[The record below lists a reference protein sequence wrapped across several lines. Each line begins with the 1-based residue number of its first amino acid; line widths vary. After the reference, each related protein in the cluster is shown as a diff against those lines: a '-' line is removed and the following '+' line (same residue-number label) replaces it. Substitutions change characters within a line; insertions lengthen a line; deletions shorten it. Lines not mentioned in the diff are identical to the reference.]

1 MFAKYALPVIAA
13 AAGANAACS
22 ASATTTIQNAG
33 DATAIATCTTFSGSI
48 AIATGVAGDI
58 SLNSVREITGTLV
71 ANNATALTSLSA
83 DSLESIGTFE
93 LAELTVLS
101 SLSFPRLSQVD
112 RIDWTGLP
120 ALPSLAFTQGV
131 KQAGSVNIQNT
142 FLSSLDG
149 IDLEEVDTFF
159 IANNNYL
166 QDITVQFKNI
176 NEALTLSANGD
187 KLKASFP
194 NLEWAYNMTFRN
206 VSEISTPSLASLNGS
221 LGFYG
226 DKIGNYSAANLTE
239 VGGSLSF
246 VGNGNLKNI
255 SLGALEKIGGGFQ
268 IADNPNLEGNLT
280 FPSLKSVGGA
290 LDFSGNFS
298 SVDLED
304 LDDVRGAFNLQS
316 SENIDSTCS
325 HFKSLSGNS
334 NVIKG
339 KYQCAGSQANPG
351 GADTTP
357 TSSGSGS
364 SASSTGAAGHLDV
377 TNAAGLGAAGV
388 LAAML
393 GFF

>member
-1 MFAKYALPVIAA
+1 MIAKYALPVIAA

-22 ASATTTIQNAG
+22 ASATTTIQNSG
-33 DATAIATCTTFSGSI
+33 DATAIASCSTFSGSI
-48 AIATGVAGDI
+48 AIATEAAGDI
-58 SLNSVREITGTLV
+58 SLNSVQEITGTLI
-71 ANNATALTSLSA
+71 ANNATGLTGLSA
-83 DSLESIGTFE
+83 DSLEKIGTFE
-93 LAELTVLS
+93 LTQLTVLQT
-101 SLSFPRLSQVD
+101 LNFPKLAEVD
-112 RIDWTGLP
+112 KIDWTSLP
-120 ALPSLAFTQGV
+120 ALSQLSFTSGV

-187 KLKASFP
+187 KLKAEFP
-194 NLEWAYNMTFRN
+194 NLEWAFNMTFRN
-206 VSEISTPSLASLNGS
+206 VSTISTPSLATLNGS

-226 DKIGNYSAANLTE
+226 DKIESYEAANLTQ

-255 SLGALEKIGGGFQ
+255 SLDALEKVSGGFQ
-268 IADNPNLEGNLT
+268 IADNPNLGGNVS
-280 FPSLKSVGGA
+280 FPALKSVGGA

-298 SVDLED
+298 SVALEN
-304 LDDVRGAFNLQS
+304 LDDVRGAFNIQS
-316 SENIDSTCS
+316 SENIDDTCS

-351 GADTTP
+351 GADSTP
-357 TSSGSGS
+357 TSTGSGS
-364 SASSTGAAGHLDV
+364 SSTSSGAAGHLDV
-377 TNAAGLGAAGV
+377 TNAAGLGAAGI